1 MSTRPWEEGV
11 MHAGSNQNA
20 PSMYIIILAMPMGDL
35 LVCKPPANIA
45 AFVKIGEN
53 NNIINYYFY

>member
-45 AFVKIGEN
+45 AR
-53 NNIINYYFY
+53 FY

>member
-45 AFVKIGEN
+45 ADASCSIQGHN
-53 NNIINYYFY
+53 RWC

>member
-45 AFVKIGEN
+45 ALLFFMFLCSLRELVV
-53 NNIINYYFY
+53 